1 MKKQRK
7 NKSYRNN
14 YLGFDHNSSKPGN
27 VNQVF
32 VGKVATVI
40 QAALT
45 IHEGLFGTPLST
57 ENWQKLSKQA
67 YDNISQDLEAG
78 FKGAVIKTEDLQFVI
93 CLNWFRK
100 GASRKA
106 ALNSIAYL
114 PLSRRAVCASNFAMS
129 KGHTATLASL
139 IGGAA

>member
-7 NKSYRNN
+7 NKSYKNN
-14 YLGFDHNSSKPGN
+14 YCGFHHNSSKPGN

-32 VGKVATVI
+32 KGKVATVV
-40 QAALT
+40 QVVQT
-45 IHEGLFGTPLST
+45 IHEGLFGSPLSN
-57 ENWQKLSKQA
+57 ENEQILSKQA
-67 YDNISQDLEAG
+67 FDNISQALKAG
-78 FKGAVIKTEDLQFVI
+78 FKGAVITTADLRFVI
-93 CLNWFRK
+93 CINWFRK
-100 GASRKA
+100 GASQKT

-114 PLSRRAVCASNFAMS
+114 PLTRRAMCASNFAMS